1 MATGITGD
9 CDVVKGQTRV
19 PAPPYTHPTT
29 DTTDQDTEQ
38 AECQRVEDLTSE
50 TPAWFRHSL
59 WWMVGPGRILQRDGA
74 GCLAHSPRPPHAL
87 KMTFAS
93 SECEAHTPLGWVP
106 PRSAAPGPGPRR
118 QRH

>member
-1 MATGITGD
+1 MMATGITGD

-50 TPAWFRHSL
+50 TPAWFRHSV
-59 WWMVGPGRILQRDGA
+59 WWMNSTAVIRQQGLGPNVVGETRRNGPVWHIP
-74 GCLAHSPRPPHAL
+74 HSE
-87 KMTFAS
+87 
-93 SECEAHTPLGWVP
+93 SE
-106 PRSAAPGPGPRR
+106 
-118 QRH
+118 